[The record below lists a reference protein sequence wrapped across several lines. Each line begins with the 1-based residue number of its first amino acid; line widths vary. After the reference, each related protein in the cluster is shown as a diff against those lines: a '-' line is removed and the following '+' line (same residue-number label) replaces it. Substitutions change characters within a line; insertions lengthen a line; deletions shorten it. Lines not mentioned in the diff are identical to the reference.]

1 MSHGCNML
9 VDRSARESRGEA
21 RDGRRTRRG
30 PRGSGMDIY
39 IMATQVVRYRNTNG
53 RLPGALT
60 EALPDP
66 GVAAGRRLLR
76 SRSWSG

>member
-1 MSHGCNML
+1 
-9 VDRSARESRGEA
+9 
-21 RDGRRTRRG
+21 
-30 PRGSGMDIY
+30 MDIY
-39 IMATQVVRYRNTNG
+39 IVATQVVRYRNTNG